1 VIRLFHRPE
10 TPTLSLP
17 EKVTKMK
24 FAKYA
29 AAALLAS
36 FTVGA
41 PPTRAEEQNQ
51 PWTELETI
59 QFIAGIGGGS
69 GDGQL
74 HLPNLGTNCIWRY
87 DVAGFGAGFQV
98 GITKIS
104 AAGPVKNLARLEDFP
119 GTYTSSQGEI
129 TLLAGR
135 GTASLKNNANDV
147 SIELAAR
154 TAGIG
159 IGISGQG
166 LTIDMPV
173 AVNAPRKYVLQF
185 GFEKSW
191 VNAESRKTLNEL
203 LDAWKCRFVNIE
215 VEGHTDTKEADNLN
229 LSELRA
235 QAVLGYLVGAGV
247 VPSRVTTKVVGE
259 RNLQVETA
267 EGVRLRDNRV
277 AVLTIH

>member
-1 VIRLFHRPE
+1 MRRRYIDRISRGRSTSG
-10 TPTLSLP
+10 TPQ
-17 EKVTKMK
+17 EN
-24 FAKYA
+24 
-29 AAALLAS
+29 
-36 FTVGA
+36 
-41 PPTRAEEQNQ
+41 NQ
-51 PWTELETI
+51 PWTELEVV
-59 QFIAGIGGGS
+59 QFMAGIGGGT

-74 HLPNLGTNCIWRY
+74 HLPNLGTNCVWRY
-87 DVAGFGAGFQV
+87 NVGGVGAGFQV
-98 GITKIS
+98 GISKIS
-104 AAGPVKNLARLEDFP
+104 ASGSVKNLTKLEDFP
-119 GTYTSSQGEI
+119 GTYTASQGEV

-135 GTASLKNNANDV
+135 GAATLKNNANNV
-147 SIELAAR
+147 SIELEAR
-154 TAGIG
+154 TTGIG

-173 AVNAPRKYVLQF
+173 AVNAPRKYVLEF
-185 GFEKSW
+185 GFEKTW

-235 QAVLGYLVGAGV
+235 QAVLSYLVGAGV